1 MRPQVDRTSEVEVLV
16 GMESASRNR
25 KELRPS
31 DGRWRAPGGERPVRR
46 MTNSIRSV
54 VVASLPLN
62 GEAQQ
67 TPSGTLPEWVQ
78 HFFGKGLRRYAQGSN
93 RIQPWDG
100 DGWLETEWPEGSGH
114 EVERP
119 AGRQT
124 RVRQESEE
132 PYER

>member
-1 MRPQVDRTSEVEVLV
+1 
-16 GMESASRNR
+16 
-25 KELRPS
+25 
-31 DGRWRAPGGERPVRR
+31 

-54 VVASLPLN
+54 VVASLRLN

-78 HFFGKGLRRYAQGSN
+78 HFFGKGLRRYVQGSN
-93 RIQPWDG
+93 QIRPWDG
-100 DGWLETEWPEGSGH
+100 DGCVETEWPEGSGH

-124 RVRQESEE
+124 KVRQESEE